1 MTVHVDASNQV
12 SCCYARRRLS
22 WMEKVDVF
30 VLLVF
35 LSLLKTIKMTMLLL
49 RLTLCSK
56 IPPDS
61 PRHLSQLLSRKL
73 TQGK

>member
-12 SCCYARRRLS
+12 SCCYARRRLR

-35 LSLLKTIKMTMLLL
+35 LSLKTIKMTMLLL

-61 PRHLSQLLSRKL
+61 PRHLSQLLSRKP

>member
-12 SCCYARRRLS
+12 SCCYARRRLR

-35 LSLLKTIKMTMLLL
+35 LSLKTIKMTMLLL

-73 TQGK
+73 TLGK